1 MAIQEIDTQ
10 YSQKKKKKKTK
21 TKTKTKSL
29 AFVSVGTKAPLE
41 ADVHFTG
48 QRTEQEVEEKKNLL

>member
-10 YSQKKKKKKTK
+10 YSQKKEKKKPQP
-21 TKTKTKSL
+21 KSL

-41 ADVHFTG
+41 GDVHFTG

>member
-1 MAIQEIDTQ
+1 MDMLDI
-10 YSQKKKKKKTK
+10 
-21 TKTKTKSL
+21 SL

-41 ADVHFTG
+41 VDVHFTG